1 MKYFEILYNKY
12 DKLLITKAEL
22 SQELG
27 ISEATFNRR
36 LYGGEIAI
44 SYNKLGN
51 KYLFSIKSLAE
62 YMEALD
68 SLVA

>member
-1 MKYFEILYNKY
+1 MKYFEILYKKHN
-12 DKLLITKAEL
+12 KLLITKKEL

-27 ISEATFNRR
+27 ISEATLNRR
-36 LYGGEIAI
+36 LYGGEITIA
-44 SYNKLGN
+44 YNKLGN
-51 KYLFSIKSLAE
+51 MYLFSIKSLAE